1 MAPEVYG
8 ERFLGRRDMA
18 WHNLGKVFP
27 QELAIGVLEAVESA
41 GCNYIVHKVPLTANV
56 GEIDGH
62 SLPIILGNKVAL
74 MREPTHDEPQ
84 WHFFGTASEEYG
96 LLQNTDIARVV
107 ETLNEVWPIETVGA
121 LKQGRT
127 FFLTLDAGTEE
138 VAGEEIRK
146 FFLVTDTKDGGTSA
160 KIAFTP
166 VRVVC
171 QNTLTAGLRQ
181 AANSASIPHNINA
194 IGELKFRVDLLKKL
208 SEAQVATM
216 NSFRAMAKTQVDTDA
231 AALIFAA
238 AYPYPSKP
246 KKVTLLEEL
255 GEDVQNLPEYD
266 EVIESLKEVGS
277 TYQYYIDRADLF
289 REAVTD
295 NYAELNAKHPENA
308 NTAWMAWQAVT
319 EAEDWRRGP
328 STAGKIEASTLF
340 GARAQAK
347 RRAYNTAMEFV
358 TVAK

>member
-1 MAPEVYG
+1 MAHELYG

-18 WHNLGKVFP
+18 WHGLGKVFP
-27 QELAIGVLEAVESA
+27 QEMAIGVLEAVESA
-41 GCNYIVHKVPLTANV
+41 GCDYIVHKVPLTANV
-56 GEIDGH
+56 GEIDGI
-62 SLPIILGNKVAL
+62 SAPVTLGNKVAL
-74 MREPTHDEPQ
+74 MREPTDDEPMWQ
-84 WHFFGTASEEYG
+84 FFGTASEDYG

-127 FFLTLDAGTEE
+127 FFLTLDAGSED

-171 QNTLTAGLRQ
+171 QNTLTAGMKR
-181 AANSASIPHNINA
+181 AINSASIPHNINA
-194 IGELKFRVDLLKKL
+194 ISELEFRIDLLKKL
-208 SEAQVATM
+208 TEAQTATM
-216 NSFRAMAKTQVDTDA
+216 NSFRAMAQTQVDDDA
-231 AALIFAA
+231 VKLIFAS
-238 AYPYPSKP
+238 AYPYPAKP
-246 KKVTLLEEL
+246 KKVVLLEEL
-255 GEDVQNLPEYD
+255 GQDIQNLPEYD
-266 EVIESLKEVGS
+266 EVIEGLKEVGS
-277 TYQYYIDRADLF
+277 TYQYFIERADLF
-289 REAVTD
+289 REAVAE
-295 NYAELNAKHPENA
+295 NYAELNEKHPENA
-308 NTAWMAWQAVT
+308 GTAWLAWQAVT

-358 TVAK
+358 GK

>member
-1 MAPEVYG
+1 MAHEIYG
-8 ERFLGRRDMA
+8 KRFLGRRDMA
-18 WHNLGKVFP
+18 WHGLGKVFP
-27 QELAIGVLEAVESA
+27 QELAIGVFEAVVAA
-41 GCNYIVHKVPLTANV
+41 GCDYTVHKVPLTANV
-56 GEIDGH
+56 GEIDGI
-62 SLPIILGNKVAL
+62 SAPMILGNKVAL
-74 MREPTHDEPQ
+74 MREPTQDEPQ
-84 WHFFGTASEEYG
+84 WQFFGTCSEDYG
-96 LLQNTDIARVV
+96 LLQNIDIARVM

-127 FFLTLDAGTEE
+127 LFLTFDAGAED

-171 QNTLTAGLRQ
+171 QNTLTAGLKR
-181 AANSASIPHNINA
+181 AINSASIPHNINA
-194 IGELKFRVDLLKKL
+194 IGELEFRVDLLKKL
-208 SEAQVATM
+208 SEAQAATM
-216 NSFRAMAKTQVDTDA
+216 DSFRAMAKTQVSA
-231 AALIFAA
+231 NAVRLIFEA

-246 KKVTLLEEL
+246 KKVMLLEEL

-289 REAVTD
+289 REAV
-295 NYAELNAKHPENA
+295 AENFAVLNDKHPENA

-347 RRAYNTAMEFV
+347 RRAYNTAMEYV
-358 TVAK
+358 K

>member
-1 MAPEVYG
+1 MAHDLYG

-18 WHNLGKVFP
+18 WHELGKVFP
-27 QELAIGVLEAVESA
+27 QELAIGVLEAVVAA
-41 GCNYIVHKVPLTANV
+41 GCDYVVHKVPLIANV
-56 GEIDGH
+56 GEIDGF
-62 SLPIILGNKVAL
+62 SQPVTLGNKVAL
-74 MREPTHDEPQ
+74 MREPTQDEPC
-84 WHFFGTASEEYG
+84 WHFFGTASDDYG
-96 LLQNTDIARVV
+96 LLQNTDIARVM

-127 FFLTLDAGTEE
+127 LFLTFDAGSED

-171 QNTLTAGLRQ
+171 QNTLTAGLKR
-181 AANSASIPHNINA
+181 AINSASIPHNINA
-194 IGELKFRVDLLKKL
+194 IGELEFRVDLLKKL
-208 SEAQVATM
+208 SEAQAATM
-216 NSFRAMAKTQVDTDA
+216 NSFRAMAETDVSA
-231 AALIFAA
+231 DSARLIFEA

-246 KKVTLLEEL
+246 KKVMLLEEL

-295 NYAELNAKHPENA
+295 NYAILNEKHPESA
-308 NTAWMAWQAVT
+308 HTAWMAWQAVT

-347 RRAYNTAMEFV
+347 RRAYNVAMEYV
-358 TVAK
+358 TN